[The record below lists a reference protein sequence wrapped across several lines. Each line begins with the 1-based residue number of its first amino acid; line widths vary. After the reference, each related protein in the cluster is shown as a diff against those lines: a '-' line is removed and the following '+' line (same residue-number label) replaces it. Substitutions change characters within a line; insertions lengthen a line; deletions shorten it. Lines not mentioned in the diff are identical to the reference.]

1 MAPPPRPGPAGG
13 GRGCSCLGRGL
24 RSGASDWAGVSE
36 TSARPASPP
45 SRDPQVMQ
53 AQFAQDNNPDAQT
66 LQKLADMTGLS
77 RRVIQVG
84 PRVGGAFRSGAELR
98 GPGPSS
104 EARRGAKRRRCL
116 WRLFFRGWGGSPAW
130 ASPGG
135 ACDPLNARLKLLRL
149 SFQVWFQN
157 CRARHKKHTPQ
168 HPVPPSG
175 APPSRLPS
183 ALSDDI
189 HYSPFSSPERA
200 RMVTLHGYI
209 ESK

>member
-1 MAPPPRPGPAGG
+1 
-13 GRGCSCLGRGL
+13 
-24 RSGASDWAGVSE
+24 
-36 TSARPASPP
+36 
-45 SRDPQVMQ
+45 MQ

-84 PRVGGAFRSGAELR
+84 LGWTGPSGLGRGLGALVAVPRVGGAR
-98 GPGPSS
+98 GRPSS
-104 EARRGAKRRRCL
+104 GGDKAVRLEVPLAARPTPSSP
-116 WRLFFRGWGGSPAW
+116 RL
-130 ASPGG
+130 
-135 ACDPLNARLKLLRL
+135 RLLKL

-168 HPVPPSG
+168 QPVPPSG

>member
-1 MAPPPRPGPAGG
+1 M
-13 GRGCSCLGRGL
+13 GL
-24 RSGASDWAGVSE
+24 RVWGGAWGRSLERKAMLRSHCPERTWPLYSGGDEADPPGISRRRVRPF
-36 TSARPASPP
+36 SAR
-45 SRDPQVMQ
+45 
-53 AQFAQDNNPDAQT
+53 
-66 LQKLADMTGLS
+66 
-77 RRVIQVG
+77 
-84 PRVGGAFRSGAELR
+84 LR
-98 GPGPSS
+98 
-104 EARRGAKRRRCL
+104 
-116 WRLFFRGWGGSPAW
+116 
-130 ASPGG
+130 
-135 ACDPLNARLKLLRL
+135 LLRL

-183 ALSDDI
+183 ALTDDI

>member
-1 MAPPPRPGPAGG
+1 
-13 GRGCSCLGRGL
+13 
-24 RSGASDWAGVSE
+24 
-36 TSARPASPP
+36 
-45 SRDPQVMQ
+45 MQ

-84 PRVGGAFRSGAELR
+84 PGEGGALGSGAGPRGLGVGRPAVPGARGRLLQEPTRQPHLGPPWRVLPFSVRLR
-98 GPGPSS
+98 
-104 EARRGAKRRRCL
+104 
-116 WRLFFRGWGGSPAW
+116 
-130 ASPGG
+130 
-135 ACDPLNARLKLLRL
+135 LLRL

>member
-1 MAPPPRPGPAGG
+1 M
-13 GRGCSCLGRGL
+13 
-24 RSGASDWAGVSE
+24 E
-36 TSARPASPP
+36 TSALPCYIACGV
-45 SRDPQVMQ
+45 PQVMQ

-84 PRVGGAFRSGAELR
+84 IGWVGLPGLGRGRGEAVELAEVQRVGGAR
-98 GPGPSS
+98 GHPSS
-104 EARRGAKRRRCL
+104 GGDEAA
-116 WRLFFRGWGGSPAW
+116 
-130 ASPGG
+130 
-135 ACDPLNARLKLLRL
+135 PLGVPWPQNRPSSARLRLLRL
-149 SFQVWFQN
+149 LFQVWFQN

-175 APPSRLPS
+175 APPTRLPS

>member
-1 MAPPPRPGPAGG
+1 
-13 GRGCSCLGRGL
+13 
-24 RSGASDWAGVSE
+24 
-36 TSARPASPP
+36 
-45 SRDPQVMQ
+45 MQ

-66 LQKLADMTGLS
+66 LQKLAEMTGLS

-84 PRVGGAFRSGAELR
+84 PGEGGAFRSGAGTRDLRVGPQALR
-98 GPGPSS
+98 GAA
-104 EARRGAKRRRCL
+104 ERRSWAHVAAFFRRREAVPSGVPR
-116 WRLFFRGWGGSPAW
+116 WPVRPFSV
-130 ASPGG
+130 
-135 ACDPLNARLKLLRL
+135 RLKLLRL

-183 ALSDDI
+183 SLSDDI